1 MSSNRD
7 REQELQRRELELQER
22 EREIRLRE
30 LEAEIYQE
38 QPPIHQTTKHEP
50 PQKPKK
56 PWLRKLVNIGKFFAL
71 VVVVIL
77 SIRVALWL
85 AYASMVLGIAF
96 IAYQLFFD
104 GKRS

>member
-7 REQELQRRELELQER
+7 REEQLKRRELELQER
-22 EREIRLRE
+22 ERQIRLRE

-38 QPPIHQTTKHEP
+38 QPPLHQTTKHQP
-50 PQKPKK
+50 PQKPQKS
-56 PWLRKLVNIGKFFAL
+56 WLRKLVNVGKFFAL

-85 AYASMVLGIAF
+85 AYALMVLGIAF
-96 IAYQLFFD
+96 IAYKLFFD
-104 GKRS
+104 GNRD

>member
-7 REQELQRRELELQER
+7 REEQLKRRELELQER
-22 EREIRLRE
+22 ERQIRLRE
-30 LEAEIYQE
+30 LEAEIYQQ
-38 QPPIHQTTKHEP
+38 QPPLHQTTKHQP
-50 PQKPKK
+50 PQKAKK

-77 SIRVALWL
+77 SFRIALWL

-96 IAYQLFFD
+96 IAYKLFFD
-104 GKRS
+104 GNRD